1 MFDSEFYPTPFD
13 LVQKLIAPYRDP
25 ENGRYGFKVN
35 PDWNILEPSAGKGN
49 IADYLCDFNDKASYG
64 MRRNEARIRVI
75 EQNFELQQ
83 ILIGKGYPL
92 IGYDFLS
99 YEADQHF
106 DLIAMNPPF
115 SNGDAHL
122 LHAWEV
128 VGDDGHIACIL
139 NAETIRN
146 PYTKRRKDLLDLIAA
161 HGSVEFVNSAFVKA
175 ERKTAVE
182 VAIVR
187 LQKPKSEKDPLVFE
201 FEPADKTESDL
212 ETDIESSAGSALA
225 HIDHLGTLI
234 NRYEKTKAAFV
245 NFIRAMEELEFY
257 SGDLASRYSTEKR
270 TDSASSYIHR
280 MALDAYAEAK
290 SNKTKC
296 NEFRDKLNMSAWKMI
311 LSNLKMD
318 GIMTS
323 GLQEA
328 FAKNVEKTG
337 HLPLTKANIAA
348 VVGAIIG
355 NSGETM
361 KKAVVEVFDLFTKYH
376 ADNRIPNQEGW
387 KTNKSWRC
395 TKRVILPH
403 WVEPSWS
410 RGMQINYQKSRLY
423 QDIDKACCWLM
434 GKRYDD
440 IVTIEN
446 AMSADMKAMPSTMKG
461 ESEFFKF
468 RYFLKGTVHL
478 EFKDQVLLDRFN
490 KEANENKNWLGDG
503 T

>member
-122 LHAWEV
+122 LHAWDV
-128 VGDDGHIACIL
+128 VGDGGHIACIL

-146 PYTKRRKDLLDLIAA
+146 PYTKRRKDLVDLIAE
-161 HGSVEFVNSAFVKA
+161 HGSTEFVNSAFVKA

-182 VAIVR
+182 AVIVR
-187 LQKPKSEKDPLVFE
+187 LQKPKSKKDPLE
-201 FEPADKTESDL
+201 FNFDAVDKAENEIDTGV
-212 ETDIESSAGSALA
+212 ESSTGCALA
-225 HIDHLGTLI
+225 KIDNLATLI
-234 NRYEKTKAAFV
+234 NRYEKTKTAFV

-257 SGDLASRYSTEKR
+257 SGELAYRYHTENRVDAVR
-270 TDSASSYIHR
+270 TDIHR
-280 MALDAYAEAK
+280 MALDAYSEAK
-290 SNKTKC
+290 SNKIKC
-296 NEFRDKLNMSAWKMI
+296 NEFRDKLNMTAWKNI
-311 LSNLKMD
+311 LSDLNLD

-355 NSGETM
+355 NSNETM

-410 RGMQINYQKSRLY
+410 RGMAINYQKSRLY

-434 GKRYDD
+434 GKRYED
-440 IVTIEN
+440 IVSIEA
-446 AMSADMKAMPSTMKG
+446 AMLADMKALPSLMKG
-461 ESEFFKF
+461 ESTFFKF

-478 EFKDQVLLDRFN
+478 EFRDQILLDRFN